1 MMDLRPGDYFCV
13 RTQSWM
19 ASAIL
24 KAQKL
29 KALDGE
35 STYNHAGIIVAP
47 DGTTFESLRKIG
59 HSAIQSYIG
68 CPVLIVRH
76 RDMTFDRFKAGYEGI
91 RKWDGCV
98 YPFWR
103 LLLHAAGLA
112 HFLHP
117 VGIPVCSELVVE
129 HARIA
134 GLVGYPGYGWNPD
147 HLADKFRNYK
157 CYDPVYEGTL

>member
-117 VGIPVCSELVVE
+117 VGIPVSRSSASL
-129 HARIA
+129 AQA
-134 GLVGYPGYGWNPD
+134 SGLPGLSRTAFLRLSRAPLMSKW
-147 HLADKFRNYK
+147 A
-157 CYDPVYEGTL
+157 C